1 MIGAT
6 VGKNGSDSIQRDGN
20 STNYKATCVD
30 LFAGCGGLSLGLEQA
45 GFKPLLVSELNEDAR
60 KTYMVNRK
68 SLSDDLIEEG
78 NIYNLNNNRLKRLRQ
93 RWGEVDLVAGGPPC
107 QGFSGIGH
115 RRTHSVAKKDIPSN
129 HLYEEMIRVIRA
141 LQPKVFLFENVRGLL
156 NSKWDDT
163 GKKIWPDVFG
173 AFSGLNR
180 YTVRYSLVKSSDYGV
195 PQNRPRVL
203 LVGVRNQILP
213 FSKGYYNEDAVEA
226 GLLPGNTGPAPDL
239 QDLLDDLVDKEYM
252 KSNFVTK
259 KYKNEWLNSV
269 QQAYRENQIMKISLK
284 KGHDLK
290 EQEYSRHKKSIQEKF
305 SFMIE
310 SKIRSMKDMPDEYR
324 TNKFSQRVLPERWEE
339 VGGSPNM
346 TATSLPD
353 DYVHYSEP
361 RTLTVR
367 EWARLQGFPDWYEF
381 CGKRTTG
388 GVRRA
393 GDPSKGIWDRE
404 VPKYTQIGNAVP
416 VHLAKAVGH
425 HLLEHFIN

>member
-1 MIGAT
+1 MGEYSL
-6 VGKNGSDSIQRDGN
+6 GSPQEGILSP
-20 STNYKATCVD
+20 SPNYKGTCVD

-60 KTYMVNRK
+60 KTYMANRK
-68 SLSDDLIEEG
+68 SLAGELVEEG
-78 NIYNLNNNRLKRLRQ
+78 NIYDLNNSRLKRLKKG
-93 RWGEVDLVAGGPPC
+93 WGEVDLVAGGPPC
-107 QGFSGIGH
+107 QGFSGIGY
-115 RRTHSVAKKDIPSN
+115 RRSHAVDKRDIPSN
-129 HLYEEMIRVIRA
+129 HLYEEMIRVIRG
-141 LQPKVFLFENVRGLL
+141 LKPKVFLFENVRGLL

-163 GKKIWPDVFG
+163 GKRIWPDVLD
-173 AFSGLNR
+173 AFQSLKS
-180 YTVRYSLVKSSDYGV
+180 YTVRPTLVRSYDYGV

-203 LVGVRNQILP
+203 LIGVRNKILP
-213 FSKGYYNEDAVEA
+213 YSGGSYAEDAVKA
-226 GLLPGNTGPAPDL
+226 GLLPGKTEKAPDL
-239 QDLLDDLVDKEYM
+239 LDLLDDLVDREYM

-269 QQAYRENQIMKISLK
+269 QQAYRENQSMKISLK

-310 SKIRSMKDMPDEYR
+310 SKIRSMKDMPDRYR

-416 VHLAKAVGH
+416 VPLARAVGH
-425 HLLEHFIN
+425 HLLENFIN